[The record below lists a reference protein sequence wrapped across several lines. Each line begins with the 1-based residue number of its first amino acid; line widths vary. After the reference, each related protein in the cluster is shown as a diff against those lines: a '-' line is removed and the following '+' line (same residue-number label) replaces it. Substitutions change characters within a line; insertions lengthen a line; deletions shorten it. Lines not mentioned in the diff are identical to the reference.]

1 MWAGPTLKK
10 RKIKHYMLCQSYPQ
24 ALKLIKII
32 LDIVG
37 YLCRIDFMLF
47 TEIMKIVDVSACTKN
62 YTQSICQMTEVSRGY
77 HNYPLEPFNLTKG
90 IICH

>member
-1 MWAGPTLKK
+1 MGGTHPKKKKKGPTTSCAKVIHRHK
-10 RKIKHYMLCQSYPQ
+10 R
-24 ALKLIKII
+24 AKLI

-90 IICH
+90 IK